1 MGMGSAASINFC
13 STSGPSFTS
22 TSFASFRKDASWVS
36 AAPLLALL
44 PARIRLPQER
54 HTLVELFHVFWRGC
68 NRCNACQ
75 LQIH

>member
-22 TSFASFRKDASWVS
+22 TSFASFRKDVSSVS
-36 AAPLLALL
+36 AAPLLAAL
-44 PARIRLPQER
+44 PTHIRLPQER
-54 HTLVELFHVFWRGC
+54 HTLVGLFHVFWCEC

-75 LQIH
+75 LQIL